1 MSYFGIDV
9 SQHNGIIDWVKA
21 SKKVKF
27 AIIRLGWIGN
37 KNNHTID
44 AKFEIN
50 YKNAK
55 AAGVKVGVYIYNY
68 CNNET
73 TAKDGADW
81 VINKLKNKKIDLPV
95 YIDMEDSSIAS
106 LGKTKLTNIV
116 KAFNERIEAAGYWA
130 GVYANKNW
138 FDNYLI
144 DGLEKTYTSWI
155 AHYTSG
161 TDKYKGSYD
170 MWQNSSTGKI
180 DGIKGNVDTNYLYR
194 DLFSAID
201 GDSSSTSSNNYGSST
216 STTSIYYKKF
226 DSTSIVDGL
235 KSIGV
240 DSSMT
245 NRKKIAAANG
255 IKNYEGTS
263 SQNIKLLELAKKGKL
278 KKAGSSSSPSSSS
291 ISYYKKFNSTSIVDG
306 LKSIGVDSSMA
317 SRKKIAKANGILN
330 YEGTPSQNIKLLELA
345 KKGKL
350 KKA

>member
-9 SQHNGIIDWVKA
+9 SQHNGTIDW
-21 SKKVKF
+21 SKVARKVKF

-44 AKFEIN
+44 TKFETN

-55 AAGVKVGVYIYNY
+55 AAGVKIGVYIYNY

-81 VINKLKNKKIDLPV
+81 AINKLKGKKIDLPV
-95 YIDMEDSSIAS
+95 YIDMEDSSIVS

-116 KAFNERIEAAGYWA
+116 KAFNEKIEAAGYWA

-138 FDNYLI
+138 FDNYLV

-161 TDKYKGSYD
+161 TNKYKGFYD

-180 DGIKGNVDTNYLYR
+180 DGISGNVDTNYLYR
-194 DLFSAID
+194 DLFSEIN
-201 GDSSSTSSNNYGSST
+201 GDKSSTTSNNIGSST

-226 DSTSIVDGL
+226 NSTSIVDGL

-240 DSSMT
+240 DSSMA
-245 NRKKIAAANG
+245 NRKKIASANG
-255 IKNYEGTS
+255 IANYEGTP
-263 SQNIKLLELAKKGKL
+263 SQNIKLLELAKEGKL
-278 KKAGSSSSPSSSS
+278 KKAGTSHSSNSSV
-291 ISYYKKFNSTSIVDG
+291 SYYKKFNSTSIVDG

-317 SRKKIAKANGILN
+317 NRKKIAKVNGISN

-345 KKGKL
+345 KEGKL
-350 KKA
+350 RKA